1 METSP
6 SPFPRPDSALYV
18 RAAAQIP
25 ELARR
30 MVAQLEAELPLYA
43 LLPREQLDGEIT
55 DIAAHH
61 LRLYHR
67 VLREGR
73 TPTEAEL
80 TEPMNSVARRAEER
94 IALADILGAL
104 HIGARVG
111 WQGLVETAHPE
122 DVPDLIA
129 AVPSML
135 GYLQVVTAATA
146 SVYSEEQRAIH
157 GEEREAR
164 RALVG
169 ALMAGEPHDTL
180 AERAGI
186 QLAPAYAVLALRLPV
201 SRQDSATDAGVAVAA
216 RRRVRRVQ
224 AELDAFTRAPVL
236 TALDGDGGMA
246 LLPAPR
252 DGLVAVEAEL
262 PGLVARISSALDMPV
277 TVGVARAG
285 SLSALPAAAAEAWE
299 VANLAS
305 RIGRP
310 PGTYCLDD
318 VLLEF
323 QLTRPGPARERLAAR
338 LDPLVGHPHLLG
350 TLRTYISLEHD
361 RRKAS
366 RTLHVHPNTLDYRL
380 RRVADL
386 TGLNPSRPAD
396 ARVLAAALIAR
407 ELPNAR

>member
-1 METSP
+1 
-6 SPFPRPDSALYV
+6 
-18 RAAAQIP
+18 
-25 ELARR
+25 

-43 LLPREQLDGEIT
+43 VLPREQLDGEIT

-80 TEPMNSVARRAEER
+80 TEPMSSVARRAEER

-111 WQGLVETAHPE
+111 WQGLVETARPG

-129 AVPSML
+129 AVPYVL
-135 GYLQVVTAATA
+135 GYLQVVTAAAA

-164 RALVG
+164 RALVA
-169 ALMAGEPHDTL
+169 ALLAGEPSDTL

-186 QLAPAYAVLALRLPV
+186 RLASAYSVLALHLPL
-201 SRQDSATDAGVAVAA
+201 SERDSATDTGVAVAA
-216 RRRVRRVQ
+216 RRRIRRVQ
-224 AELDAFTRAPVL
+224 AELDAFAGATVL
-236 TALDGDGGMA
+236 TALDGHGGIA
-246 LLPAPR
+246 LLAPR
-252 DGLVAVEAEL
+252 DALGPVEAEL
-262 PGLVARISSALDMPV
+262 TGLVARISTAVDTPV
-277 TVGVARAG
+277 TAGAAWAG
-285 SLSALPAAAAEAWE
+285 SVASLPAAAAEAWE
-299 VANLAS
+299 VTNLAR

-310 PGTYCLDD
+310 PGTYRLDD

-323 QLTRPGPARERLAAR
+323 QLTRPGPARDRLAAR
-338 LDPLVGHPHLLG
+338 LDPLVGHPHLLD
-350 TLRTYISLEHD
+350 TLQTYISLEHD
-361 RRKAS
+361 RRKAA

-386 TGLNPSRPAD
+386 TRLNPSRPTD

-407 ELPNAR
+407 ELPSAR

>member
-1 METSP
+1 
-6 SPFPRPDSALYV
+6 
-18 RAAAQIP
+18 
-25 ELARR
+25 

-67 VLREGR
+67 VLAEGR

-80 TEPMNSVARRAEER
+80 AEPMSSVARRAEER

-111 WQGLVETAHPE
+111 WQGLVEIARPE

-129 AVPSML
+129 AVPYML
-135 GYLQVVTAATA
+135 RYLQVVAAATS

-164 RALVG
+164 RALVA
-169 ALMAGEPHDTL
+169 ALLAGEPNDAL
-180 AERAGI
+180 VERTGI
-186 QLAPAYAVLALRLPV
+186 PLAPRYVVLALHLPL
-201 SRQDSATDAGVAVAA
+201 SQRDSGTDTGVAVAA
-216 RRRVRRVQ
+216 RRRIRRMQ
-224 AELDAFTRAPVL
+224 AQLDTFARAPVL
-236 TALDGDGGMA
+236 TALDGHGGMA
-246 LLPAPR
+246 LLPAPP
-252 DGLVAVEAEL
+252 DAPTPVEAEL
-262 PGLVARISSALDMPV
+262 PGLVARISTATDTPV
-277 TVGVARAG
+277 TAG
-285 SLSALPAAAAEAWE
+285 AAWANNAAALPAAAAEAWE
-299 VANLAS
+299 VANLAR

-310 PGTYCLDD
+310 PGIYHLDD

-323 QLTRPGPARERLAAR
+323 QLTRPGPARDRLAAR

-350 TLRTYISLEHD
+350 TLQIYVSLEHD
-361 RRKAS
+361 RRRAS
-366 RTLHVHPNTLDYRL
+366 RTLRIHPNTLDYRL

-386 TGLNPSRPAD
+386 TGLNPSRPAH

-407 ELPNAR
+407 ELPSGR